1 MATVECAVNN
11 NIYTA
16 TKVSLF
22 IVNYIRELRMGTDI
36 RRKILAD
43 KVCKENKESLRRS
56 RSSIG
61 KSIREDEVASR
72 QEKKES
78 SEMEEK

>member
-1 MATVECAVNN
+1 MAIAKFAVNN

-36 RRKILAD
+36 RRKRLVD
-43 KVCKENKESLRRS
+43 KVTKFVKRIKR
-56 RSSIG
+56 
-61 KSIREDEVASR
+61 V
-72 QEKKES
+72 
-78 SEMEEK
+78 